1 MGTGGIVGRNTSI
14 VMGCIN
20 SGTITNIGT
29 TNNPCCGGIVG
40 VHIESNAISV
50 ACGNYGE
57 VSSTKKKQTGGIA
70 GFLNDSAKLIGLWTK
85 ATTVDD
91 SKGEMDQEADGIG
104 DMLNGSATAC
114 YYFNDLNSVT
124 EAAITEMNNAI
135 DTYNANNQNTVKCNY
150 KWVAVNGGW
159 PTLVINE

>member
-1 MGTGGIVGRNTSI
+1 
-14 VMGCIN
+14 
-20 SGTITNIGT
+20 
-29 TNNPCCGGIVG
+29 
-40 VHIESNAISV
+40 
-50 ACGNYGE
+50 
-57 VSSTKKKQTGGIA
+57 
-70 GFLNDSAKLIGLWTK
+70 
-85 ATTVDD
+85 
-91 SKGEMDQEADGIG
+91 MDQEADGIG